1 MSAAVR
7 KKKYNVRDSFKLQ
20 RTEVESTN
28 HCCVPHCSASGLYNS
43 HLSFHRFP
51 KNTSLRA
58 RWLHKIR
65 RAGFSVTPHTKVCSR
80 HFQDNEINTTA
91 KGRRVLAAGS
101 VPSLFE
107 WNNYTTKSRAGVWE
121 RRSRPPSP
129 EPDSAGPVEYI
140 EHPVMVPMVVD
151 HDYGASCT
159 VCVDRE
165 QYEDALREIETLR
178 EQLQTFHLHHAFG
191 LKRFASSPEDISFDT
206 R

>member
-7 KKKYNVRDSFKLQ
+7 KNKYNVRDSFKLQ

-91 KGRRVLAAGS
+91 KGRRVFSSRLCS
-101 VPSLFE
+101 IVIRVE
-107 WNNYTTKSRAGVWE
+107 ITTL
-121 RRSRPPSP
+121 RSH
-129 EPDSAGPVEYI
+129 GPVFGNA
-140 EHPVMVPMVVD
+140 D
-151 HDYGASCT
+151 L
-159 VCVDRE
+159 DR
-165 QYEDALREIETLR
+165 QVRNLTRRDLWRT
-178 EQLQTFHLHHAFG
+178 
-191 LKRFASSPEDISFDT
+191 SSIPS
-206 R
+206 